1 MFWHLKKSSTGK
13 KFHQQDRQIACL
25 EFSLS
30 KRGKKS
36 ENNIHTSLRR
46 EAQQVCLIFQTT
58 AATNNSDK
66 KQLQLQ
72 NIKNNLEL
80 RKFYTM

>member
-1 MFWHLKKSSTGK
+1 MQRKCDVLAFKKKLSTEK
-13 KFHQQDRQIACL
+13 KFHKHDRQITCL

-30 KRGKKS
+30 KGEKKS

-58 AATNNSDK
+58 AATRSSDK
-66 KQLQLQ
+66 KQLQL
-72 NIKNNLEL
+72 
-80 RKFYTM
+80 